1 MNICW
6 WWFCYVLFCVEF
18 QFPLS
23 NFTIMLFHY
32 DGLADQWND
41 LPWYNQS
48 IHIVALRQTK
58 WWETKYLDLMN
69 LHVPD
74 APGSFPSL
82 LICLWTVPCCLCS
95 TSPESAWLWT
105 PACWFVC
112 SSTVLLVLLKLVHVF
127 CVGGCKI
134 VNGFERFHVNFLM
147 CFWRISCKILDE
159 LIWRISL
166 WMHNWYKSM
175 VY

>member
-1 MNICW
+1 MNICC
-6 WWFCYVLFCVEF
+6 WWFRYVLFCVEF

-48 IHIVALRQTK
+48 IHIVALQQTK

-74 APGSFPSL
+74 VPGSFPSL
-82 LICLWTVPCCLCS
+82 LICLWTVHPVVSVVHLQNLPGFGSQLVDLCVPVLCFLFFSSWYMYFVLVVAKLSMGLKDFFMCL
-95 TSPESAWLWT
+95 
-105 PACWFVC
+105 
-112 SSTVLLVLLKLVHVF
+112 
-127 CVGGCKI
+127 
-134 VNGFERFHVNFLM
+134 
-147 CFWRISCKILDE
+147 WRIS
-159 LIWRISL
+159 S
-166 WMHNWYKSM
+166 WMNNWYKSM